1 MKKVNASSLV
11 CPNCGWK
18 TDINNTYYCDECHYS
33 LEVNYNYANIDKNT
47 MIKALSKSSGVW
59 DYNMILPIR
68 NEHNIISLNEGNTPL
83 LQSLHIGKKIGINLL
98 FKDETRNPS
107 SSFKDRPNTV
117 AISMAK
123 DLGIDTVT
131 IASTGNAGSSMASY
145 AARSSMRS
153 FIFVPESTPL
163 AKTFQASIH
172 GATIIKVKGNYS
184 DSYKIA
190 QEVTQKYN
198 WANLTSTYLNPYT
211 LEGDK
216 TIAYELYNQIGGFP
230 NWIVVPLGAGALLSG
245 IYKGFKELK
254 LLGITDEPL
263 PHMLGVQA
271 EGCSPIIKAFI
282 EQKSEVQHFINP
294 STIADGI
301 CDPLIGYAQD
311 GTRTL
316 RTIYESLGA
325 GISVSDDSILNSL
338 CELAE
343 KEAIFCE
350 PSSATVLSAIYT
362 GLNKG
367 IIKKGETV
375 VAIITGHG
383 LKAVEEMNKL
393 FVNDINTIEP
403 NIDQFNSL
411 IKNNFN

>member
-1 MKKVNASSLV
+1 M
-11 CPNCGWK
+11 
-18 TDINNTYYCDECHYS
+18 
-33 LEVNYNYANIDKNT
+33 
-47 MIKALSKSSGVW
+47 
-59 DYNMILPIR
+59 
-68 NEHNIISLNEGNTPL
+68 
-83 LQSLHIGKKIGINLL
+83 
-98 FKDETRNPS
+98 
-107 SSFKDRPNTV
+107 
-117 AISMAK
+117 
-123 DLGIDTVT
+123 
-131 IASTGNAGSSMASY
+131 
-145 AARSSMRS
+145 
-153 FIFVPESTPL
+153 
-163 AKTFQASIH
+163 
-172 GATIIKVKGNYS
+172 
-184 DSYKIA
+184 
-190 QEVTQKYN
+190 
-198 WANLTSTYLNPYT
+198 
-211 LEGDK
+211 
-216 TIAYELYNQIGGFP
+216 
-230 NWIVVPLGAGALLSG
+230 
-245 IYKGFKELK
+245 
-254 LLGITDEPL
+254 GITDEPL